1 MRIEEARRDHY
12 RRLAK
17 KEGYRSRAAYKLI
30 EIDEKF
36 GVLKKGYVVIDFGA
50 APGGWLQVASKRV
63 GPSGLVIGVD
73 LKEIKPLSE
82 NVRLLKSDV
91 MDEGI
96 SSLLLSMMPRKAD
109 LILSDLSPKIS
120 GIWSVDHLR
129 QIELCERVLE
139 LSQTLLRKNGSMVMK
154 LFEGEQVRDFV
165 GRVRRAFR
173 TVRLFKPKASRKES
187 SEIYLVSLGFVG
199 GAYGPD

>member
-82 NVRLLKSDV
+82 NVKLLKSDV

-154 LFEGEQVRDFV
+154 LFEGEQARDFV

>member
-82 NVRLLKSDV
+82 NVKLLKGDV

>member
-36 GVLKKGYVVIDFGA
+36 DVLKKGYVVIDFGA

-82 NVRLLKSDV
+82 NVKLLKSDV

>member
-154 LFEGEQVRDFV
+154 LFEGEQLRDFV

>member
-82 NVRLLKSDV
+82 NVKLLKSDV